1 MRTRAATFPA
11 STRSVSRIPRDLV
24 MPETIGPIRI
34 SSKPMPRAC
43 AHARASR
50 RSDAPVAGPG
60 RESPRTFPG
69 LAAITQSFATRA
81 ESMPPLSP
89 RTNPWRPLSS
99 RWCRRNAV
107 TMRTWSSRNRGVR
120 STARPPPGASL
131 RLCPGPALP
140 RPPAMDADEA
150 VFHYIDEYSR
160 MAETYD
166 HSVRPRFEPIA
177 RRLVGLLAPRE
188 GEKVLEIGAG
198 AGDATLEIATRV
210 GPSGLVGAIDASDG
224 QLRVLQR
231 RAAEA
236 GLTNIHQ
243 EAMDA
248 GHILYPRGAFDA
260 AVSNLG
266 IPIVRW
272 RQTFSEAFRTLRDGG
287 RLAFS
292 EWDGATD
299 WVATYAEAEKPHLT
313 ATPSARLPQLREAV
327 PLLRAGPEREEGPTP
342 PTA

>member
-1 MRTRAATFPA
+1 
-11 STRSVSRIPRDLV
+11 
-24 MPETIGPIRI
+24 
-34 SSKPMPRAC
+34 
-43 AHARASR
+43 
-50 RSDAPVAGPG
+50 
-60 RESPRTFPG
+60 
-69 LAAITQSFATRA
+69 
-81 ESMPPLSP
+81 
-89 RTNPWRPLSS
+89 
-99 RWCRRNAV
+99 
-107 TMRTWSSRNRGVR
+107 
-120 STARPPPGASL
+120 
-131 RLCPGPALP
+131 
-140 RPPAMDADEA
+140 MDADEA

-198 AGDATLEIATRV
+198 TGNATLEIATRV

-313 ATPSARLPQLREAV
+313 ATPSARLAQLREAV
-327 PLLRAGPEREEGPTP
+327 AVLRAGPEREEVL
-342 PTA
+342 TAATVEAALGMIGFTQVTTVRETFRPGFASVEDFLRFRQGWGYDELEWREMAAPAREAFTADLERAFIARYGGVEGLEFRLYFTTARRE